1 VWLITVLTYLSGG
14 NISCFQF
21 PENANLQAVWVKKV
35 LSTRA
40 DFKGPTKSSVLCSE
54 HFTKDCFEK
63 DTEISASFGMKKRR
77 RLVKGA
83 IPKIF

>member
-1 VWLITVLTYLSGG
+1 M
-14 NISCFQF
+14 
-21 PENANLQAVWVKKV
+21 

-83 IPKIF
+83 IPKIFKKGHQILPPALQVHPSH